1 MKGENAMSSGK
12 TAALGLNQWVLS
24 DQFLMEEFNEDNRR
38 VDAAVAPLSL
48 VKLGEVVT
56 SQSCQQID
64 LDVSGIDWEK
74 YAKISILW
82 QVSVNHYPS
91 DSATVLMTANG
102 NRSEGAYTL
111 HYMTNGCNLQD
122 SAYLFYGRVYK
133 SNSPSGRFLFETLTY
148 PCFGDAI
155 FMTRNRSISDPAYY
169 DVGGYMKNGS
179 GIAAFSSLR
188 TLNFTAFND
197 YQDKPALTFDAG
209 CKFMIYGVRK

>member
-1 MKGENAMSSGK
+1 MASGK

-56 SQSCQQID
+56 AQSCQQID
-64 LDVSGIDWEK
+64 LDVSGIEWDK

-102 NRSEGAYTL
+102 NRSTGAYSIRFLTGSN
-111 HYMTNGCNLQD
+111 YIQD
-122 SAYLFYGRVYK
+122 STCLFTGKAYK
-133 SNSPSGRFLFETLTY
+133 SSSPSGRFLFETLTY
-148 PCFGDAI
+148 PYFGDAV
-155 FMTRNRSISDPAYY
+155 FMTRNRSISDAALY
-169 DVGGYMKNGS
+169 DIGGFLKNGS
-179 GIAAFSSLR
+179 GIAPFSSLR

-197 YQDKPALTFDAG
+197 YQDNPALTFDAG